1 VKLPKLEIPDAVRQ
15 VYPDLS
21 HAHDWEAAINA
32 TSFVPDDVVAELC
45 EALGL
50 IGTPADCAARI
61 AEMTR
66 LGVRNLY
73 LMPLLTFAPP
83 ESEIA
88 AFRDTVF
95 PRLSAAGV
103 RPAL

>member
-1 VKLPKLEIPDAVRQ
+1 
-15 VYPDLS
+15 
-21 HAHDWEAAINA
+21 
-32 TSFVPDDVVAELC
+32 VAELC

-61 AEMTR
+61 VEMTKV
-66 LGVRNLY
+66 GVRNLY

-83 ESEIA
+83 EAEIA

-95 PRLSAAGV
+95 PSLATAGL
-103 RPAL
+103 RPPPR